1 MRLERSEGGK
11 DGERR
16 RCLSFFFFDP
26 SLLLLLLLLLL
37 SSFVS
42 RGSGA
47 AVPVS
52 RSAPSVT
59 ER

>member
-26 SLLLLLLLLLL
+26 SLLLLLLLLL